1 MQNGY
6 LLVANNKAF
15 LREFGKRAP
24 KGLKTTWEDVPK
36 EHLPVTL
43 IDNGDFSSAAV
54 NHSQREFEV
63 FTALNPGDTRPKT
76 IYFVPI
82 EVLLLATPGL
92 DELLKK

>member
-1 MQNGY
+1 MQEGY

-24 KGLKTTWEDVPK
+24 KGLKTTWKDVPK
-36 EHLPVTL
+36 GHLPVTL

-54 NHSQREFEV
+54 NHNEREFKV

-76 IYFVPI
+76 VYFAPI
-82 EVLLLATPGL
+82 EVLLQVTPGL
-92 DELLKK
+92 DHLLKK